1 MGQSEGRLLD
11 FLDSKTTVIIL
22 LIIRTSQV
30 QMQMNVIQG
39 REE

>member
-11 FLDSKTTVIIL
+11 FLDSKITVIIL